1 MIKTTLAMLL
11 ALSGQIVLANDVVSS
26 LEGRYYLNSVEQGKR
41 ISSIDIFTTSITKN
55 DSTKSFYSTD

>member
-11 ALSGQIVLANDVVSS
+11 ALTGQNVLANDAFSS
-26 LEGRYYLNSVEQGKR
+26 LESRYYLNSVEQGKR

-55 DSTKSFYSTD
+55 DSTTSFYSTD